1 MVAAKSPMQMVCTCL
16 AAVPVPAYQQRP
28 QAALQSW
35 LLLCPFSTVCAL
47 QKYDALKSTNDRM
60 HEQMHALQRKLVNVV
75 TENEAMRH
83 VIDKLQCHVLGLRR
97 QLHHAGL
104 KPTVQLDEELLR
116 PCPHKVGQ
124 RQSVGGLATLQ
135 HASH

>member
-1 MVAAKSPMQMVCTCL
+1 MRSAT
-16 AAVPVPAYQQRP
+16 AVV
-28 QAALQSW
+28 S
-35 LLLCPFSTVCAL
+35 V
-47 QKYDALKSTNDRM
+47 QKFDALKCSNDRM

-116 PCPHKVGQ
+116 PCPHKVSWFRANISSYLQ
-124 RQSVGGLATLQ
+124 AALSSWLVRRTLTQ
-135 HASH
+135 PGRIGHAGS

>member
-1 MVAAKSPMQMVCTCL
+1 LFIYVA
-16 AAVPVPAYQQRP
+16 
-28 QAALQSW
+28 
-35 LLLCPFSTVCAL
+35 AL
-47 QKYDALKSTNDRM
+47 QKYDSLKSTNDRM

-104 KPTVQLDEELLR
+104 KPSVQLDDELLR
-116 PCPHKVGQ
+116 PCPHKV
-124 RQSVGGLATLQ
+124 SVSQLA
-135 HASH
+135 A

>member
-1 MVAAKSPMQMVCTCL
+1 MQCVPSLGKATLQWLLCL
-16 AAVPVPAYQQRP
+16 RCVPATRV
-28 QAALQSW
+28 S
-35 LLLCPFSTVCAL
+35 VCRVAL
-47 QKYDALKSTNDRM
+47 QKYDALKACNDRM

-104 KPTVQLDEELLR
+104 RPAVQLDEELLR
-116 PCPHKVGQ
+116 PCPHKV
-124 RQSVGGLATLQ
+124 SILGLRR
-135 HASH
+135 

>member
-1 MVAAKSPMQMVCTCL
+1 LSRCRLV
-16 AAVPVPAYQQRP
+16 
-28 QAALQSW
+28 
-35 LLLCPFSTVCAL
+35 L
-47 QKYDALKSTNDRM
+47 QKYDALKSCNDRM

-104 KPTVQLDEELLR
+104 KPAVQLDEELLR
-116 PCPHKVGQ
+116 PCPHKV
-124 RQSVGGLATLQ
+124 SGGGIGSLW
-135 HASH
+135 